1 MNHHMTQ
8 PASEF
13 AILYVDDEEMALK
26 YFRRAVGNDFTVHT
40 AGDVQE
46 GLAILQEKGEEIGV
60 LVTDQ
65 RMPGQSGVDLL
76 KKVRERWPH
85 IVRLL
90 TTAYA
95 DLEDAIEAVNRG
107 EIFRYITKPW
117 DIKALRA
124 EIGQAM
130 EVFRLQYEHAALMRE
145 KLSVWQRL
153 IQVSRIRDLIVM
165 GGSFAHL
172 RHSDAAVAAFLH
184 DHLQEDGSDV
194 ADARHLDLWGLTE
207 AEIQRTLAFVDTVLS
222 RTAIDGDGSP
232 DALAPG
238 ELIALGGEPLG
249 EVSGRDAAGLPEVRV
264 DKGAAGRLLHELA
277 AIRAA
282 VNEPNRHAHL
292 ESGTTRAGDN
302 GLVLEIPAPAEGIT
316 VLTGSDHAGTL
327 IAYLLAYHL
336 GGSLQRSRGGEGS
349 VYRLA
354 LPEDQT
360 QATVEPPRPGW
371 LENLLVRLESWD

>member
-1 MNHHMTQ
+1 MNNLTTQ
-8 PASEF
+8 PASDF

-40 AGDVQE
+40 AGDVEE
-46 GLAILQEKGEEIGV
+46 GLAILQEKGDQIGV

-76 KKVRERWPH
+76 KKVRDRWPH

-124 EIGQAM
+124 EINQAM

-153 IQVSRIRDLIVM
+153 IQLGRIRDLIVM

-207 AEIQRTLAFVDTVLS
+207 AEIQRTLAFIDTVLS
-222 RTAIDGDGSP
+222 RTTPDGGNAADTLS
-232 DALAPG
+232 PG
-238 ELIALGGEPLG
+238 ELIALGGEALG
-249 EVSGRDAAGLPEVRV
+249 EVSGRESTGLPAVRV

-282 VNEPNRHAHL
+282 VSEPNRHAHV
-292 ESGTTRAGDN
+292 EAGTTRGGDKA
-302 GLVLEIPAPAEGIT
+302 LVLEVPAPAEGIG
-316 VLTGSDHAGTL
+316 VLTASDRAGAL
-327 IAYLLAYHL
+327 IAYLLAFHV
-336 GGSLQRSRGGEGS
+336 GGSLQRSRGGEGT

-354 LPEDQT
+354 LPEDQDR
-360 QATVEPPRPGW
+360 ASVEPPRPGW

>member
-1 MNHHMTQ
+1 MNDHTTE
-8 PASEF
+8 PASDF

-40 AGDVQE
+40 AGDVPE
-46 GLAILQEKGEEIGV
+46 GLAVLEEMGDRIGV
-60 LVTDQ
+60 LITDQ

-117 DIKALRA
+117 DIKALRS
-124 EIGQAM
+124 EIKQSM
-130 EVFRLQYEHAALMRE
+130 EIFRLRYEHAALMQE

-153 IQVSRIRDLIVM
+153 IQLGRIRDLIVM

-172 RHSDAAVAAFLH
+172 RHSDAAVAAFLN
-184 DHLQEDGSDV
+184 DHLRSDDRDV
-194 ADARHLDLWGLTE
+194 ADSRHLDLWGLTE
-207 AEIQRTLAFVDTVLS
+207 AEIQRTLAFVDTVLG
-222 RTAIDGDGSP
+222 RTRLETA
-232 DALAPG
+232 APEPLSAR

-249 EVSGRDAAGLPEVRV
+249 DVSGQEDTSLPEVRLER
-264 DKGAAGRLLHELA
+264 ASAGRLLHELA
-277 AIRAA
+277 AIRAS
-282 VNEPNRHAHL
+282 VSEPNRHAHIARG
-292 ESGTTRAGDN
+292 ETAGGSTGLVVELPAPGEDN
-302 GLVLEIPAPAEGIT
+302 G
-316 VLTGSDHAGTL
+316 VLTSSERAGTL

-336 GGSLQRSRGGEGS
+336 GGSLTRGHGGEGS

-354 LPEDQT
+354 LPENQDAAHVDT
-360 QATVEPPRPGW
+360 PRPGW